1 MMRTTLELDE
11 KALDEV
17 RKLTGEKN
25 KGKAVNLALAEYIRR
40 RKLDDLRKLLG
51 TLELEDNWREL
62 EELELAEM
70 KDKSG

>member
-1 MMRTTLELDE
+1 MRTTLELDE